1 MPGITLM
8 TDPGIKDGTVG
19 VVKRV
24 SGEICPTT
32 QISFISSNEGVLWV
46 LK

>member
-1 MPGITLM
+1 MLGITLM

-24 SGEICPTT
+24 SGVSARQRKFHLSLVTKGFYGC
-32 QISFISSNEGVLWV
+32 
-46 LK
+46 